1 MTKIV
6 LDTFGAD
13 RGVSVVVE
21 GAVDALEKYPEV
33 TLVLVGDS
41 DIINAELSK
50 YKYDTERII
59 VEDAKE
65 TITNEE
71 SPTVAIRAKKN
82 SSLVR
87 ALEITKADP
96 EVVGMVSAG
105 STGAV
110 LSGGIFKVGRI
121 KGVLRPALCPVL
133 PTLPGGR
140 VCLVDCGANMD
151 CKPEYL
157 AQFALMGVEYM
168 KSLGIENPRVGL
180 VSVGVEDK
188 KGNDLTHAVFKM
200 LKKMPI
206 NFVGNMESREALSGD
221 YDVLVTDGFVG
232 NVLLKSIEGTAKM
245 MSTLLK
251 REIKV
256 STRAKIG
263 YALFM
268 KGAMN
273 NFKASMDY
281 HAFGGAVF
289 VGVEKIIVKSHGSSK
304 ASSIT
309 ASVGQVVQMNSLNFI
324 TNIKQAIASV
334 DVKALLDES
343 EEKND

>member
-13 RGVSVVVE
+13 RGVSIVVE
-21 GAVDALEKYPEV
+21 GAVDALKKYPEV
-33 TLVLVGDS
+33 TLVLVGDC

-50 YKYDTERII
+50 YKYDTSRII

-96 EVVGMVSAG
+96 DVVGMVSAG

-188 KGNDLTHAVFKM
+188 KHQ
-200 LKKMPI
+200 I
-206 NFVGNMESREALSGD
+206 S
-221 YDVLVTDGFVG
+221 
-232 NVLLKSIEGTAKM
+232 
-245 MSTLLK
+245 
-251 REIKV
+251 
-256 STRAKIG
+256 
-263 YALFM
+263 
-268 KGAMN
+268 
-273 NFKASMDY
+273 
-281 HAFGGAVF
+281 
-289 VGVEKIIVKSHGSSK
+289 
-304 ASSIT
+304 
-309 ASVGQVVQMNSLNFI
+309 
-324 TNIKQAIASV
+324 
-334 DVKALLDES
+334 
-343 EEKND
+343 